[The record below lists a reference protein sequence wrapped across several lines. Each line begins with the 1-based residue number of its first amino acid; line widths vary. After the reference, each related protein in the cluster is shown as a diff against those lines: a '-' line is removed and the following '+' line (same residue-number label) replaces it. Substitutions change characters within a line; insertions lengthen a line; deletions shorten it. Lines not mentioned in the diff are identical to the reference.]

1 MTELLSPVLLAVLG
15 GLLLLGLLL
24 LGYRIVEQRQAA
36 TMSMPAAY
44 RAEGESQ
51 WRRGTLRFISGRLV
65 LRGPGGLSV
74 GPWQRGN
81 LDLGISTPLD
91 EDAERALDRHDQI
104 QVPVTYLGSRFEL
117 ALAED
122 HYTALRAWI
131 EAVPPGWNSQVA

>member
-1 MTELLSPVLLAVLG
+1 MTEPLVTVLLAVLG
-15 GLLLLGLLL
+15 GLLLLGLVVLA
-24 LGYRIVEQRQAA
+24 YRLVEQRNAS

-44 RAEGESQ
+44 RAEGQTQ
-51 WRRGTLRFISGRLV
+51 WRRCTLRFISGRLV
-65 LRGPGGLSV
+65 LRGPGGLAG

-81 LDLGISTPLD
+81 LDLGVSTPLD
-91 EDAERALDRHDQI
+91 AEAERALGRAGQT
-104 QVPVTYLGSRFEL
+104 QVPVSYHETRFEL

>member
-1 MTELLSPVLLAVLG
+1 MTESLSPVLLAVLG
-15 GLLLLGLLL
+15 GLLMLGLCLVA
-24 LGYRIVEQRQAA
+24 YRLVEQRNAS

-44 RAEGESQ
+44 RAEGQTQ
-51 WRRGTLRFISGRLV
+51 WRRCTLRFISGRLV
-65 LRGPGGLSV
+65 LRGPGGLSA

-81 LDLGISTPLD
+81 LDLGVSTPLD
-91 EDAERALDRHDQI
+91 AEAEAALGREGQT
-104 QVPVTYLGSRFEL
+104 QVPVTYHDSRFEL

>member
-1 MTELLSPVLLAVLG
+1 MTEPLVTVLLAVLG
-15 GLLLLGLLL
+15 GLLLLGLVVLA
-24 LGYRIVEQRQAA
+24 YRLVEQRNAS

-44 RAEGESQ
+44 RAEGQTQ
-51 WRRGTLRFISGRLV
+51 WRRCTLRFMSGRLV
-65 LRGPGGLSV
+65 LRGPGGLTG

-81 LDLGISTPLD
+81 LDLGVSTPLD
-91 EDAERALDRHDQI
+91 AAAERSLDRADQI
-104 QVPVTYLGSRFEL
+104 QVPVTYHDARFEL

>member
-1 MTELLSPVLLAVLG
+1 MPESLAPLLLAVLG
-15 GLLLLGLLL
+15 GLLLLGLGLL
-24 LGYRIVEQRQAA
+24 VYRVVEQRNAS

-44 RAEGESQ
+44 RGEGQTQ

-65 LRGPGGLSV
+65 LRGPGGLAG

-81 LDLGISTPLD
+81 LDLGVSRPLD
-91 EDAERALDRHDQI
+91 DESARALGREGQV
-104 QVPVTYLGSRFEL
+104 QVPVTYHEQRFEL
-117 ALAED
+117 CLDED

>member
-15 GLLLLGLLL
+15 SMLLLGLLL
-24 LGYRIVEQRQAA
+24 GAYRLVGQRHAS
-36 TMSMPAAY
+36 TMTMPAAY
-44 RAEGESQ
+44 RAEGQTQ
-51 WRRGTLRFISGRLV
+51 WCRGTLRFISGRLV

-81 LDLGISTPLD
+81 LDLGVSTPLD
-91 EDAERALDRHDQI
+91 EESARALGCDGQI
-104 QVPVTYLGSRFEL
+104 QVPVSYFGSRFEL

>member
-24 LGYRIVEQRQAA
+24 VAYRVVEQRHAS
-36 TMSMPAAY
+36 TMTMPAAY
-44 RAEGESQ
+44 RAEGQSQ

-81 LDLGISTPLD
+81 LDLGVSTPLD
-91 EDAERALDRHDQI
+91 DEAEQALGRRGQI
-104 QVPVTYLGSRFEL
+104 QVPVCYLGSRFEL